1 MSFLSTIKI
10 ALKAIYSNK
19 LRAFL
24 TMLGIIIGVASVV
37 IIVSVGQGT
46 TKDIEDK
53 LRYAMGGMNIILIQ
67 PTTKKSKEFKN
78 TLKID
83 DIKAIENESPFV
95 IYLSPEFVKGN
106 QLIYGNK
113 NCFSGVCGVSENY
126 AKIRNWEVL
135 EGKFFTEEDIE
146 NGNQVCVIGH
156 TVLKELFNGE
166 DPIDQFIRVRNIPFR
181 VVGVMEQRGGEFI
194 GDNNIFIPYTT
205 YRSRIQNIKNI
216 YLLYCSITSYEYI
229 EEAKEDIRTI
239 LRQRHNLQ
247 PEDKDDFKLISILDI
262 FDTFTGTT
270 KKLTLFL
277 VVIASVSLLVGGIG
291 IMNIML
297 VSVNERIREIGIR
310 MSLGAR
316 RIDILKQFLFES
328 MILSLIGGLI
338 GTILGILISQH
349 IPHFSPDLKSDISID
364 AIIISFIF
372 SVGIGIFF
380 GFYPAFQA
388 SKLTP
393 IEALRNE
400 SDSQISLIKL
410 LQAYRQSG
418 KSISFG
424 LLLKLVLQT
433 IFRDKMKEFLAILGV
448 IIAVASVITM
458 ISIGQGASKS
468 IQDSISLMGKD
479 LIEIHP
485 VVKMVN
491 GVRQGLFKTLKVEDS
506 NAIANE
512 CPFVTHSSP
521 LIVTSL
527 QAVYGNKNCETE
539 VYGVLENYYEI
550 KNWEISDGDFFTE
563 DDIVNG
569 NKVCVIGD
577 EILKK
582 LFNGDDPIGQFI
594 RLNKIPFRV
603 VGVLKPKGNMIA
615 NGRNEIFDDIIF
627 IPYTVARSRIKRIKF
642 LNAIA
647 CSINSDVDSKEAVE
661 DIKLLLR
668 QRHKLQEN
676 DKDDFEIIT
685 QTSIQEAYEKTS
697 NLFTLLLSSIAFISL
712 LVGGIGIMNIM
723 LVSVTARTKEIGIR
737 MSVGARRIDI
747 LKQFLFESVRLSMVG
762 GIIGIIFGIVISQ
775 YVPHFFPDLTTIIS
789 IEAIIISFLF
799 SVGVGIF
806 FGFYPAWQA
815 SKLDPIEALRYE

>member
-216 YLLYCSITSYEYI
+216 YLLYCSITSYEHI
-229 EEAKEDIRTI
+229 EDAKEDIRTI

-247 PEDKDDFKLISILDI
+247 AEDKDDFELTSTLDI

-277 VVIASVSLLVGGIG
+277 VIIASISLLVGGIG

-316 RIDILKQFLFES
+316 RIDILRQFLFES

-349 IPHFSPDLKSDISID
+349 IPHFSPDLKSDISIE

-433 IFRDKMKEFLAILGV
+433 IFRDKMKEFLAIFG
-448 IIAVASVITM
+448 IIIGVASVITM
-458 ISIGQGASKS
+458 INIGQGASKS
-468 IQDSISLMGKD
+468 IQDSISLMGKN
-479 LIEIHP
+479 L
-485 VVKMVN
+485 
-491 GVRQGLFKTLKVEDS
+491 LFINPEFKRFHGIADGYLDTLKIEDS
-506 NAIANE
+506 YAIANE
-512 CPFVTHSSP
+512 CSSVTNTSP
-521 LIVTSL
+521 VVKETGLAI
-527 QAVYGNKNCETE
+527 YENKNYES
-539 VYGVLENYYEI
+539 YIWGISENYFAI
-550 KNWEISDGDFFTE
+550 KNCKLFKGEFFTE
-563 DDIVNG
+563 EDIANG

-577 EILKK
+577 TILQE
-582 LFNGDDPIGQFI
+582 LFNGEDPIDKFI
-594 RLNKIPFRV
+594 RINKIPFKV
-603 VGVLKPKGNMIA
+603 IGILQPKGKIV
-615 NGRNEIFDDIIF
+615 GINENEDEYIL
-627 IPYTVARSRIKRIKF
+627 IPYKVACSRIKKVNCLDSIV
-642 LNAIA
+642 
-647 CSINSDVDSKEAVE
+647 CSISSDEAQE
-661 DIKLLLR
+661 EAIDEIRTLLR
-668 QRHKLQEN
+668 QRHHLQE
-676 DKDDFEIIT
+676 KTADDFKINT
-685 QTSIQEAYEKTS
+685 QINIQEAYEKITS
-697 NLFTLLLSSIAFISL
+697 SFTLLLSSIAFISL

-723 LVSVTARTKEIGIR
+723 LVSVTGRTKEIGIK

-747 LKQFLFESVRLSMVG
+747 LKQFLFESVRLSIVG
-762 GIIGIIFGIVISQ
+762 GFIGIITGIIISQ
-775 YVPHFFPDLTTIIS
+775 YVPHFFPDLSTIIS

>member
-1 MSFLSTIKI
+1 MYFLSTIKI
-10 ALKAIYSNK
+10 ALKAISANK
-19 LRAFL
+19 LRSFL
-24 TMLGIIIGVASVV
+24 TMLGIIIGIASVIILVSIGQGAVNEVKDRITKLGINLV
-37 IIVSVGQGT
+37 IIRSLSPNILT
-46 TKDIEDK
+46 IEDS
-53 LRYAMGGMNIILIQ
+53 N
-67 PTTKKSKEFKN
+67 
-78 TLKID
+78 
-83 DIKAIENESPFV
+83 AIENECDLVNYASPQIPIELQLV
-95 IYLSPEFVKGN
+95 YKN
-106 QLIYGNK
+106 QNYK
-113 NCFSGVCGVSENY
+113 ANCYGVSKNY
-126 AKIRNWEVL
+126 DKIRNWEVS
-135 EGKFFTEEDIE
+135 EGHFFTEEDL
-146 NGNQVCVIGH
+146 NNCNQVCVIGYDI
-156 TVLKELFNGE
+156 VEELFNGE
-166 DPIDQFIRVRNIPFR
+166 YPIDQFIRIKHIPFR
-181 VVGVMEQRGGEFI
+181 VVGVFQP
-194 GDNNIFIPYTT
+194 NNFNDSIFVPYTA
-205 YRSRIQNIKNI
+205 YISRLDGNRFINII
-216 YLLYCSITSYEYI
+216 LVSISSEEYI
-229 EEAKEDIRTI
+229 EEAIDEMKTF
-239 LRQRHNLQ
+239 LMQRHHLTG
-247 PEDKDDFKLISILDI
+247 EAEKKYLIISSKDGIKVLTES
-262 FDTFTGTT
+262 
-270 KKLTLFL
+270 KERLTLFL
-277 VVIASVSLLVGGIG
+277 VIIASISLLVGGIG

-297 VSVNERIREIGIR
+297 VSVTERIREIGIR

-316 RIDILKQFLFES
+316 GSDILRQFLFES
-328 MILSLIGGLI
+328 MTLSIMGGIIGIVSGIIISL
-338 GTILGILISQH
+338 TI
-349 IPHFSPDLKSDISID
+349 PKFFPDLKTFISIES
-364 AIIISFIF
+364 IIISFIF
-372 SVGIGIFF
+372 SAGIGIFF
-380 GFYPAFQA
+380 GFYPAWEA

-393 IEALRNE
+393 IDALRNE
-400 SDSQISLIKL
+400 SDNQISLIKL
-410 LQAYRQSG
+410 LQAYKQSG
-418 KSISFG
+418 KSISLG

-433 IFRDKMKEFLAILGV
+433 IFTDKMKEFLAILGV

-747 LKQFLFESVRLSMVG
+747 VKQFLFESVRLSMVG

>member
-433 IFRDKMKEFLAILGV
+433 IFRDKMKEFLAIFG
-448 IIAVASVITM
+448 IIIGVASVITM

-468 IQDSISLMGKD
+468 IQDSISLMGKN
-479 LIEIHP
+479 L
-485 VVKMVN
+485 
-491 GVRQGLFKTLKVEDS
+491 LFINPEFKRFHGIADGYLDTLKIEDS
-506 NAIANE
+506 YAIANE
-512 CPFVTHSSP
+512 CSSVTNTSP
-521 LIVTSL
+521 VVKETGLAI
-527 QAVYGNKNCETE
+527 YENKNYES
-539 VYGVLENYYEI
+539 YILGISENYFAI
-550 KNWEISDGDFFTE
+550 KNCKLFKGEFFTE
-563 DDIVNG
+563 EDIANG

-577 EILKK
+577 TILQE
-582 LFNGDDPIGQFI
+582 LFNGEDPIDKFI
-594 RLNKIPFRV
+594 RINKIPFKV
-603 VGVLKPKGNMIA
+603 IGILQPKGKIV
-615 NGRNEIFDDIIF
+615 GINENEDEYIL
-627 IPYTVARSRIKRIKF
+627 IPYKVACSRIKKVNCLDSIV
-642 LNAIA
+642 
-647 CSINSDVDSKEAVE
+647 CSISSDEAQE
-661 DIKLLLR
+661 EAIDEIRTLLR
-668 QRHKLQEN
+668 QRHHLQE
-676 DKDDFEIIT
+676 KTADDFKINT
-685 QTSIQEAYEKTS
+685 QINIQEAYEKITS
-697 NLFTLLLSSIAFISL
+697 SFTLLLSSIAFISL

-723 LVSVTARTKEIGIR
+723 LVSVTGRTKEIGIK

-747 LKQFLFESVRLSMVG
+747 LKQFLFESVRLSIVG
-762 GIIGIIFGIVISQ
+762 GFIGIITGIIISQ
-775 YVPHFFPDLTTIIS
+775 YVPHFFPDLSTIIS

>member
-126 AKIRNWEVL
+126 DKIRNWEVL

-277 VVIASVSLLVGGIG
+277 VIIASISLLVGGIG

-316 RIDILKQFLFES
+316 RIDILRQFLFES

-349 IPHFSPDLKSDISID
+349 IPHFSPDLKSDISIE

-433 IFRDKMKEFLAILGV
+433 IFRDKMKEFLAMLG
-448 IIAVASVITM
+448 IIIGVASVITM

-468 IQDSISLMGKD
+468 IQDSISLMGKN
-479 LIEIHP
+479 L
-485 VVKMVN
+485 
-491 GVRQGLFKTLKVEDS
+491 LFINPEFKRFHGIADGYLETLKIEDS
-506 NAIANE
+506 YAIANE
-512 CPFVTHSSP
+512 CSSV
-521 LIVTSL
+521 INTSPVVKETGL
-527 QAVYGNKNCETE
+527 AIYENKNYES
-539 VYGVLENYYEI
+539 YILGISENYFAI
-550 KNWEISDGDFFTE
+550 KNCKLFKGEFFTE
-563 DDIVNG
+563 DDIANG
-569 NKVCVIGD
+569 NKVCAIGYNIV
-577 EILKK
+577 EE
-582 LFNGDDPIGQFI
+582 LFNGEDPIDKFI
-594 RLNKIPFRV
+594 RINKIPFKV
-603 VGVLKPKGNMIA
+603 IGILQPKGKIV
-615 NGRNEIFDDIIF
+615 GINENEDEYIL
-627 IPYTVARSRIKRIKF
+627 IPYKVACSRIKKVNCLDSIV
-642 LNAIA
+642 
-647 CSINSDVDSKEAVE
+647 CSISSDEDQEEAIDE
-661 DIKLLLR
+661 IRTLLR
-668 QRHKLQEN
+668 QRHHLQE
-676 DKDDFEIIT
+676 KTADDFVIKT
-685 QTSIQEAYEKTS
+685 QINIQEAYEKTTGT
-697 NLFTLLLSSIAFISL
+697 FTLLLSSIAFISL
-712 LVGGIGIMNIM
+712 LVGGIGIMNVM
-723 LVSVTARTKEIGIR
+723 LVSVTGRTKEIGIK

-747 LKQFLFESVRLSMVG
+747 LKQFLFESVRLSVVG
-762 GIIGIIFGIVISQ
+762 GVIGIITGIVISQ
-775 YVPHFFPDLTTIIS
+775 YIPYFFRDLSSIIS
-789 IEAIIISFLF
+789 IESIIISFLF
-799 SVGVGIF
+799 SAGVGIF

-815 SKLDPIEALRYE
+815 SKLDPIDALRYE

>member
-229 EEAKEDIRTI
+229 EEAKEDIGTI

-433 IFRDKMKEFLAILGV
+433 IFRDKMKEFLAIFG
-448 IIAVASVITM
+448 IIIGVASVITM

-468 IQDSISLMGKD
+468 IQDSISLMGKN
-479 LIEIHP
+479 L
-485 VVKMVN
+485 
-491 GVRQGLFKTLKVEDS
+491 LFINPEFKRFHGIADGYLDTLKIEDS
-506 NAIANE
+506 YAIANE
-512 CPFVTHSSP
+512 CSSVTNTSP
-521 LIVTSL
+521 VVKETGLAI
-527 QAVYGNKNCETE
+527 YENKNYES
-539 VYGVLENYYEI
+539 YILGISENYFAI
-550 KNWEISDGDFFTE
+550 KNCKLFKGEFFTE
-563 DDIVNG
+563 EDIANG

-577 EILKK
+577 TILQE
-582 LFNGDDPIGQFI
+582 LFNGEDPIDKFI
-594 RLNKIPFRV
+594 RINKIPFKV
-603 VGVLKPKGNMIA
+603 IGILQPKGKIV
-615 NGRNEIFDDIIF
+615 GINENEDEYIL
-627 IPYTVARSRIKRIKF
+627 IPYKVACSRIKKVNCLDSIV
-642 LNAIA
+642 
-647 CSINSDVDSKEAVE
+647 CSISSDEAQE
-661 DIKLLLR
+661 EAIDEIRTLLR
-668 QRHKLQEN
+668 QRHHLQE
-676 DKDDFEIIT
+676 KTADDFKINT
-685 QTSIQEAYEKTS
+685 QINIQEAYEKITS
-697 NLFTLLLSSIAFISL
+697 SFTLLLSSIAFISL
-712 LVGGIGIMNIM
+712 LVGGIGIMNVM
-723 LVSVTARTKEIGIR
+723 LVSVTGRTKEIGIK

-747 LKQFLFESVRLSMVG
+747 LKQFLFESVRLSIVG
-762 GIIGIIFGIVISQ
+762 GFIGIITGIIISQ
-775 YVPHFFPDLTTIIS
+775 YVPHFFPDLSTIIS

>member
-328 MILSLIGGLI
+328 MILSLI
-338 GTILGILISQH
+338 
-349 IPHFSPDLKSDISID
+349 
-364 AIIISFIF
+364 ISFIF

-433 IFRDKMKEFLAILGV
+433 IFRDKMKEFLAIFG
-448 IIAVASVITM
+448 IIIGVASVITM

-468 IQDSISLMGKD
+468 IQDSISLMGKN
-479 LIEIHP
+479 L
-485 VVKMVN
+485 
-491 GVRQGLFKTLKVEDS
+491 LFINPEFKRFHGIADGYLDTLKIEDS
-506 NAIANE
+506 YAIANE
-512 CPFVTHSSP
+512 CSSVTNTSP
-521 LIVTSL
+521 VVKETGLAI
-527 QAVYGNKNCETE
+527 YENKNYES
-539 VYGVLENYYEI
+539 YILGISENYFAI
-550 KNWEISDGDFFTE
+550 KNCKLFKGEFFTE
-563 DDIVNG
+563 EDIANG

-577 EILKK
+577 TILQE
-582 LFNGDDPIGQFI
+582 LFNGEDPIDKFI
-594 RLNKIPFRV
+594 RINKIPFKV
-603 VGVLKPKGNMIA
+603 IGILQPKGKIV
-615 NGRNEIFDDIIF
+615 GINENEDEYIL
-627 IPYTVARSRIKRIKF
+627 IPYKVACSRIKKVNCLDSIV
-642 LNAIA
+642 
-647 CSINSDVDSKEAVE
+647 CSISSDEAQE
-661 DIKLLLR
+661 EAIDEIRTLLR
-668 QRHKLQEN
+668 QRHHLQE
-676 DKDDFEIIT
+676 KTADDFKINT
-685 QTSIQEAYEKTS
+685 QINIQEAYEKITS
-697 NLFTLLLSSIAFISL
+697 SFTLLLSSIAFISL

-723 LVSVTARTKEIGIR
+723 LVSVTGRTKEIGIK

-747 LKQFLFESVRLSMVG
+747 LKQFLFESVRLSIVG
-762 GIIGIIFGIVISQ
+762 GFIGIITGIIISQ
-775 YVPHFFPDLTTIIS
+775 YVPHFFPDLSTIIS

>member
-229 EEAKEDIRTI
+229 EEAKEDIGTI

-277 VVIASVSLLVGGIG
+277 VVIASISLLVGGIG

-338 GTILGILISQH
+338 GTILGIVISQY

-433 IFRDKMKEFLAILGV
+433 IFRDKMKEFLAIFG
-448 IIAVASVITM
+448 IIIGVASVITM

-468 IQDSISLMGKD
+468 IQDSISLMGKN
-479 LIEIHP
+479 L
-485 VVKMVN
+485 
-491 GVRQGLFKTLKVEDS
+491 LFINPEFKRFHGIADGYLDTLKIEDS
-506 NAIANE
+506 YAIANE
-512 CPFVTHSSP
+512 CSSVTNTSP
-521 LIVTSL
+521 VVKETGLAI
-527 QAVYGNKNCETE
+527 YENKNYES
-539 VYGVLENYYEI
+539 YILGISENYFAI
-550 KNWEISDGDFFTE
+550 KNCKLFKGEFFTE
-563 DDIVNG
+563 EDIANG

-577 EILKK
+577 TILQE
-582 LFNGDDPIGQFI
+582 LFNGEDPIDKFI
-594 RLNKIPFRV
+594 RINKIPFKV
-603 VGVLKPKGNMIA
+603 IGILQPKGKIV
-615 NGRNEIFDDIIF
+615 GINENEDEYIL
-627 IPYTVARSRIKRIKF
+627 IPYKVACSRIKKVNCLDSIV
-642 LNAIA
+642 
-647 CSINSDVDSKEAVE
+647 CSISSDEAQE
-661 DIKLLLR
+661 EAIDEIRTLLR
-668 QRHKLQEN
+668 QRHHLQE
-676 DKDDFEIIT
+676 KTADDFKINT
-685 QTSIQEAYEKTS
+685 QINIQEAYEKITS
-697 NLFTLLLSSIAFISL
+697 SFTLLLSSIAFISL

-723 LVSVTARTKEIGIR
+723 LVSVTGRTKEIGIK

-747 LKQFLFESVRLSMVG
+747 LKQFLFESVRLSIVG
-762 GIIGIIFGIVISQ
+762 GFIGIITGIIISQ
-775 YVPHFFPDLTTIIS
+775 YVPHFFPDLSTIIS

>member
-229 EEAKEDIRTI
+229 EEAKEDIGTI

-433 IFRDKMKEFLAILGV
+433 IFRDKMKEFLAIFG
-448 IIAVASVITM
+448 IIIGVASVITM

-468 IQDSISLMGKD
+468 IQDSISLMGKN
-479 LIEIHP
+479 L
-485 VVKMVN
+485 
-491 GVRQGLFKTLKVEDS
+491 LFINPEFKRFHGIADGYLDTLKIEDS
-506 NAIANE
+506 YAIANE
-512 CPFVTHSSP
+512 CSSVTNTSP
-521 LIVTSL
+521 VVKETGLAI
-527 QAVYGNKNCETE
+527 YENKNYES
-539 VYGVLENYYEI
+539 YILGISENYFAI
-550 KNWEISDGDFFTE
+550 KNCKLFKGEFFTE
-563 DDIVNG
+563 EDIANG

-577 EILKK
+577 TILQE
-582 LFNGDDPIGQFI
+582 LFNGEDPIDKFI
-594 RLNKIPFRV
+594 RINKIPFKV
-603 VGVLKPKGNMIA
+603 IGILQPKGKIV
-615 NGRNEIFDDIIF
+615 GINENEDEYIL
-627 IPYTVARSRIKRIKF
+627 IPYKVACSRIKKVNCLDSIV
-642 LNAIA
+642 
-647 CSINSDVDSKEAVE
+647 CSISSDEAQE
-661 DIKLLLR
+661 EAIDEIRTLLR
-668 QRHKLQEN
+668 QRHHLQE
-676 DKDDFEIIT
+676 KTADDFKINT
-685 QTSIQEAYEKTS
+685 QINIQEAYEKITS
-697 NLFTLLLSSIAFISL
+697 SFTLLLSSIAFISL

-723 LVSVTARTKEIGIR
+723 LVSVTGRTKEIGIK

-747 LKQFLFESVRLSMVG
+747 LKQFLFESVRLSIVG
-762 GIIGIIFGIVISQ
+762 GFIGIITGIIISQ
-775 YVPHFFPDLTTIIS
+775 YVPHFFPDLSTIIS